1 MASNEAG
8 ALKKSIEHP
17 LVVGGGGNGVEESG
31 AVQGPQPMKRPSNN
45 SNSNGNSNN
54 TWTAT
59 TTDDSIN
66 KDANTEEQEVERR
79 KLQLL
84 VSAFNE
90 EQLNRYE
97 MYRRASFPKAAIKR
111 LMQNVTGGISVPPNV
126 VIAMA
131 GIAKVFVGELSEEAL
146 DVMDKWGDNGP
157 IQPRHLREAA
167 RRLKKK
173 SLIPDTRQY
182 RDSTF

>member
-1 MASNEAG
+1 MAGNEAG
-8 ALKKSIEHP
+8 SSKKSLENP
-17 LVVGGGGNGVEESG
+17 LFAGGGADGTTQDGH
-31 AVQGPQPMKRPSNN
+31 AMKRSNN
-45 SNSNGNSNN
+45 SGSNN
-54 TWTAT
+54 TWTTSTA
-59 TTDDSIN
+59 DDGLN
-66 KDANTEEQEVERR
+66 KETANTEEQEVERR

-146 DVMDKWGDNGP
+146 DVMDKWGHTGP

-167 RRLKKK
+167 RRLKRK
-173 SLIPDTRQY
+173 SLIPNTRQY
-182 RDSTF
+182 KDSTF

>member
-1 MASNEAG
+1 MASSDGPSSRSTAD
-8 ALKKSIEHP
+8 KKGDPNHGVTIPDPNVSIKNIV
-17 LVVGGGGNGVEESG
+17 LVDP
-31 AVQGPQPMKRPSNN
+31 A
-45 SNSNGNSNN
+45 
-54 TWTAT
+54 
-59 TTDDSIN
+59 
-66 KDANTEEQEVERR
+66 KDAATEEQEVERK

-131 GIAKVFVGELSEEAL
+131 GIAKVFVGEVSEEGL
-146 DVMDKWGDNGP
+146 DVMEQWGHKGP
-157 IQPRHLREAA
+157 IQPKHLREAA
-167 RRLKKK
+167 RRLRKR
-173 SLIPDTRQY
+173 SLIPNTR
-182 RDSTF
+182 RFKDSKF